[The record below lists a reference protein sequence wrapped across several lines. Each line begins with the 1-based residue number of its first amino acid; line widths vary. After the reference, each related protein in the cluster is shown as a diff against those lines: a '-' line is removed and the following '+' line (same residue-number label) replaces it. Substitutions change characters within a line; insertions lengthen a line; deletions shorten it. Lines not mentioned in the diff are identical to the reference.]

1 MNKKETSLVLN
12 NEGIIRNDN
21 ISNKH
26 LYFKKQ
32 FKFQLPKIS
41 NSSSFQVIGQKTIAK
56 LIESLEKINKDPK
69 S

>member
-41 NSSSFQVIGQKTIAK
+41 NSSFQVIGQKTIAK